1 VTLVGNSAVGKSCI
15 FQRLIEGRF
24 NNYSYNATIGIDFG
38 RFKLKMED
46 KKYIKLQIWDT
57 AGQERFRSLT
67 SNYYRESNIVIIVYD
82 VTNRESFDLVEY
94 WKNEIK
100 KH

>member
-15 FQRLIEGRF
+15 LQRLIEGRF
-24 NNYSYNATIGIDFG
+24 NNYPYKATIGVEFDTFM
-38 RFKLKMED
+38 FKMDD

-57 AGQERFRSLT
+57 AGQERFRSVT
-67 SNYYRESNIVIIVYD
+67 STFYRGSKIVIIVYD

-94 WKNEIK
+94 WKNDI
-100 KH
+100 